1 MERKTVIAVI
11 PAYNEEESLPITLK
25 ELSAVRPDIDII
37 VINDGS
43 TDHTEDVLKSMGYRY
58 VTLPSNL
65 GIGGA
70 VQAGLQYAYRNG
82 YNVAFQ
88 YDADG
93 QHRPDQIAN
102 LVEPIINGKADIVL
116 GSRFLKNTGYHVSM
130 GRAVMMWLLKMLCS
144 MATGIRVTDSTS
156 GFRAYGRKAI
166 GFMIKNCSTDYPE
179 IEAIILLARNGYRY
193 IETPATMG
201 QRVAGVSMFNPLRA
215 SYFMIRAFMAI
226 MISMLATKKK
236 GSAE

>member
-1 MERKTVIAVI
+1 MRKNVIAVI
-11 PAYNEEESLPITLK
+11 PAYNEEESLPSTLK
-25 ELSAVRPDIDII
+25 ELSSVRTDIDII

-43 TDHTEDVLKSMGYRY
+43 TDQTEDVCKSLGCKYI
-58 VTLPSNL
+58 TLPTNL

-70 VQAGLQYAYRNG
+70 VQTGLQYAYRNG
-82 YNVAFQ
+82 YDVAFQ

-93 QHRPDQIAN
+93 QHRPDQVAG
-102 LVEPIINGKADIVL
+102 LVEPILDGKADMVL
-116 GSRFLKNTGYHVSM
+116 GSRFLKNTGYKVSV
-130 GRAVMMWLLKMLCS
+130 GRAVMMWLLKVLCS
-144 MATGIRVTDSTS
+144 RATGTKITDSTS

-201 QRVAGVSMFNPLRA
+201 QRTAGQSMFNPLRA

-226 MISMLATKKK
+226 MLSVVATKRQGCAK
-236 GSAE
+236 